1 MARHK
6 KKNKPLWEEGYRKK
20 CSACG
25 SVKKVEHRKVEL
37 PMRDNNFNPREER
50 KAVDI
55 KGAVVYH
62 YCSTECA
69 GDSFVNNY
77 TDLDFYNR

>member
-1 MARHK
+1 MKRRD
-6 KKNKPLWEEGYRKK
+6 KPLWEEGYRKK
-20 CSACG
+20 CSVCG
-25 SVKKVEHRKVEL
+25 SIKPVQHRKVEL
-37 PMRDNNFNPREER
+37 PQRDNNFNPREEK

>member
-1 MARHK
+1 MRR

-20 CSACG
+20 CSVCG
-25 SVKKVEHRKVEL
+25 SVKKVEHRRVEL
-37 PMRDNNFNPREER
+37 PMRNNNFNPREER

-55 KGAVVYH
+55 TGAVVYN
-62 YCSTECA
+62 YCSTDCA
-69 GDSFVNNY
+69 GQEFINNY